1 MKWTE
6 FKKITED
13 GRIVKG
19 VNTSSDVGPNEIA
32 IQAAKFGNKVD
43 KDGRPPTLSRKV
55 RGKSTNVLFNLGL
68 AEGIE
73 DKLGEIAQS
82 TEIYIDMDGVLAD
95 FFGAWEQLMDVEHWA
110 DINKKDSFAGGLE
123 KIRNS
128 NDFWLE
134 LPILPQAT
142 QLLNLVRNIKG
153 EYNIC
158 SSPLADDPNSEPHK
172 HEWIKKNLSF
182 FPPKNVYI
190 THNKEQFATQEDG
203 TPNILIDDFGKNIKK
218 WEDAGGDGFKY
229 KDHKFERTAAQIK
242 QHMQE
247 PVEEN
252 IKLDEVIWAF
262 PAIIALLQAGRV
274 SLPHLIKRFGAKAVK
289 QSQKELKQAKGGKAD
304 NVVSFKGKNVG
315 TKKTKAGNDN
325 TKSPEQKMID
335 KLLEPRSADAVKF
348 TRAVNLQ
355 KVEKFKATGDV
366 AHLRGL
372 SASQVYQAG
381 EAVRKG
387 GGAEALRQLAKLSG
401 KQWPKK

>member
-1 MKWTE
+1 MRWTE

-73 DKLGEIAQS
+73 DKLGEISQS

-95 FFGAWEQLMDVEHWA
+95 FFGAWAQLMDVKHWA

-128 NDFWLE
+128 DDFWLE
-134 LPILPQAT
+134 LPLLPQAT
-142 QLLNLVRNIKG
+142 QLLNLVRNVKG

-218 WEDAGGDGFKY
+218 WEDAGGYGFKY

-252 IKLDEVIWAF
+252 IKIDEAFFAYPVIV
-262 PAIIALLQAGRV
+262 ALLQAGKIAV
-274 SLPHLIKRFGAKAVK
+274 KQLIKRFGRDKVK
-289 QSQKELKQAKGGKAD
+289 QSQKELTQATKKD

-315 TKKTKAGNDN
+315 TKKTKASNDN

-366 AHLRGL
+366 AHLQGL
-372 SASQVYQAG
+372 PASQVYQAG